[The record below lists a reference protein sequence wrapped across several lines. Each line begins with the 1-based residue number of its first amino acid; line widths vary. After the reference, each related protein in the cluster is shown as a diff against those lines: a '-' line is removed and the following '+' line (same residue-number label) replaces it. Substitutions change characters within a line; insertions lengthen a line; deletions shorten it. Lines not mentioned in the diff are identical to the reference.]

1 MTMNLREFLDIW
13 IHRWWV
19 ITLSV
24 ALFAAAGLG
33 YSKLQH
39 RAYQATATA
48 LVHPVQSATLQIQSS
63 VTGEIAYSNVSDT
76 FASIA
81 ESNSLLQAAGAA
93 LGISSDE
100 LKKYSVQAATFAG
113 NATLQVLVRGP
124 DANRVALLAN
134 KIVILADAETVKYFP
149 IFALAPLDS
158 AVAPT
163 SPILPKT
170 SQNVL
175 FAALAGLI
183 AGFVVAYLSL
193 QLSQSSGSSWQGSS
207 GTLRKSGKLTP
218 TLDDYA
224 PSGPVAAGSRGGGS
238 RTP

>member
-1 MTMNLREFLDIW
+1 MNLREFLDIL

-24 ALFAAAGLG
+24 ALFVAAGFG

-39 RAYQATATA
+39 RVYEATATA
-48 LVHPVQSATLQIQSS
+48 LVHPAQGGTAQVQTAD
-63 VTGEIAYSNVSDT
+63 TGVIAYSNLSDT

-81 ESNSLLQAAGAA
+81 QSNRLLQDAGAG
-93 LGISSDE
+93 LGISPKG
-100 LKKYSVQAATFAG
+100 LQKYSVQAATFAG
-113 NATLQVLVRGP
+113 NATLQVLVKGP
-124 DANRVALLAN
+124 DATRVAPLAN
-134 KIVILADAETVKYFP
+134 KIVVLADEETAKYYP
-149 IFALAPLDS
+149 IFALSPLDT

-183 AGFVVAYLSL
+183 VGFVLAYLSL
-193 QLSQSSGSSWQGSS
+193 QLSRSSGASSSRPMGA
-207 GTLRKSGKLTP
+207 LRKSGKLTP
-218 TLDDYA
+218 ARDDYL
-224 PSGPVAAGSRGGGS
+224 SSDPVAAGSRGGGS